1 MRSASWP
8 VSMPISV
15 SSPALDETS
24 RRRPLP
30 VSGECAPVTLR
41 SLAQA
46 SALFTFAN
54 IVPKV
59 GALLLVPVYVRLLS
73 TAEYGTLALAM
84 TFVGL
89 FTTVS
94 RLGMDGSLMRLH
106 FDAEGPSRG
115 RLYSTL
121 MFATLGVAGMLT
133 IAGVLFG
140 WAFVRGPVLGIDFGS
155 IGLVALLL
163 AFATSVAFVP
173 SVFYRATRAAGK
185 YVVLNVGGFLLTS
198 ALVVVFVVF
207 LRLGVVGAL
216 VGQLLGGIV
225 LLAFAVYIAIRAGG
239 ISFDREQLRAS
250 LSFGLPLLPHQ
261 LSGLALRLVDRWLIG
276 LLIALPAAQALGA
289 VGVYSFGYQIGSVV
303 TIVLTSVNQA
313 WSPYFFAVGNDES
326 GPEIHR
332 EMTTVIVSGLLALGV
347 GVAAL
352 APELVEV
359 IARPGYEAAADV
371 IPVVVLGAV
380 LQGLYTMFVT
390 VVFLSKRTR
399 PLALLTVFSALTN
412 VGLNVV
418 LIPQYGILG
427 AAWATV
433 GAYAFL
439 AVLTYLYAVRLY
451 PMRVDL
457 LPLAVAALLA
467 VGAILVART
476 VQPANLLPA
485 VAVHAAIALAYA
497 GIIGIFLVRPIG
509 RLRRRG
515 RLAH

>member
-1 MRSASWP
+1 M
-8 VSMPISV
+8 
-15 SSPALDETS
+15 
-24 RRRPLP
+24 
-30 VSGECAPVTLR
+30 TLC
-41 SLAQA
+41 SLARA
-46 SALFTFAN
+46 SALFTLAN

-59 GALLLVPVYVRLLS
+59 GALVLVPVYVRLLS
-73 TAEYGTLALAM
+73 TAEYGTLALAT

-121 MFATLGVAGMLT
+121 TFATLGVAGLLT
-133 IAGVLFG
+133 VACVTLG
-140 WAFVRGPVLGIDFGS
+140 WVFVRGPVLGIDFGS
-155 IGLVALLL
+155 IGLIALLV
-163 AFATSVAFVP
+163 AFTTSVAFVP
-173 SVFYRATRAAGK
+173 SVFYRATREAGK
-185 YVVLNVGGFLLTS
+185 YVMLNVGGFLLTS
-198 ALVVVFVVF
+198 VLVVVLVVF
-207 LRLGVVGAL
+207 MRLGVLGAL
-216 VGQLLGGIV
+216 VGQLLAGIV
-225 LLAFAVYIAIRAGG
+225 LLTFAVYVAIRAGG
-239 ISFDREQLRAS
+239 VSLDRGQLRES

-313 WSPYFFAVGNDES
+313 WSPYFFGVGNDEA

-332 EMTTVIVSGLLALGV
+332 EMTTVIVFGLMVLGV

-352 APELVEV
+352 APELVDV
-359 IARPGYEAAADV
+359 IARPGYEAAGDV
-371 IPVVVLGAV
+371 IPVVALGAV

-399 PLALLTVFSALTN
+399 PLALLTACSALVN
-412 VGLNVV
+412 VGLNIL
-418 LIPQYGILG
+418 LIPQQGIIG

-439 AVLTYLYAVRLY
+439 AIVTHLYARRLY

-457 LPLAVAALLA
+457 LSLAAAGILA
-467 VGAILVART
+467 VGAVVVARA
-476 VQPANLLPA
+476 VQPADLVQA
-485 VAVHAAIALAYA
+485 VAAHATIALAYA
-497 GIIGIFLVRPIG
+497 AVIGAFLVRPVN

-515 RLAH
+515 GLTQ